1 MNLQTIRRRS
11 AHNKAVAGVKPRTNA
26 TYREDVLKIVKTD
39 FCTIP
44 EDIRVKNFDVEKVII
59 IAGEQDQKW
68 DICHEH
74 EPEITGCLG

>member
-1 MNLQTIRRRS
+1 MSYQTIRRS
-11 AHNKAVAGVKPRTNA
+11 ARNKAVASVKLRTNA

-59 IAGEQDQKW
+59 VAGEQDQKW

-74 EPEITGCLG
+74 EPEIKGCQG